1 VFGGIEPLILCNAA
15 INKQIR
21 HLYIPRS
28 ILKWRTIRFY
38 GELLNMNGVLKHPIF
53 PFLVGQSEPI
63 QRIIWLIK
71 KVAPSPAT
79 VLIEG
84 ESGTGKELVA
94 RYIHYYGP
102 RKNNPFVAVNCSAL
116 SDNLLESELFG
127 HEKGAFTGAI
137 DKKAGRFERAH
148 GGTLF
153 LDEIGELSQSF
164 QVKLL
169 RILQELEFER
179 VGGTKTIKVNVR
191 ILAATN
197 KNLER
202 EVEKSRFRKDLF
214 FRLNVIKINVPP
226 LKDRK
231 EDIPLL
237 IDYFM
242 DKYTHQNRKN
252 ITSISY
258 KTIEAL
264 KAYPFPG
271 NIRELENIMERA
283 IVLSNKD
290 NITVDD
296 LPKTILKRS
305 KPEVKFET
313 PCNIDRNKLLNALK
327 NIVIT
332 TDSGVNKKWYKSLR
346 STNIELICHTLLT
359 TNFDTFSRS
368 EFILYMNHNT
378 KRNRISYKT
387 AGQYLNILKKN
398 QICDHNRKKANKS
411 KYRLSETFVQNV

>member
-1 VFGGIEPLILCNAA
+1 MFGSIEPLNLYHTALN
-15 INKQIR
+15 NKIKSL
-21 HLYIPRS
+21 HIPRCM
-28 ILKWRTIRFY
+28 LKWSIIQLY
-38 GELLNMNGVLKHPIF
+38 GELLNMNNVFKYPIF
-53 PFLVGQSEPI
+53 PCLVGQSEPV
-63 QRIIWLIK
+63 QRMITLIK

-94 RYIHYYGP
+94 RYIHCYGP
-102 RKNNPFVAVNCSAL
+102 RKKNPFVAVNCSAL
-116 SDNLLESELFG
+116 TDNLLESELFG

-153 LDEIGELSQSF
+153 LDEIGELSHKF

-169 RILQELEFER
+169 RVLQELEFER

-191 ILAATN
+191 VLVATN
-197 KNLER
+197 KNLEK
-202 EVEKSRFRKDLF
+202 EVENGRFRKDLF
-214 FRLNVIKINVPP
+214 YRLNVIKITVPP
-226 LKDRK
+226 LKDRQ
-231 EDIPLL
+231 EDIQLL

-242 DKYTHQNRKN
+242 DKYSHQNKKK

-258 KTIEAL
+258 QALEAL

-271 NIRELENIMERA
+271 NIRELENMVERA

-290 NITVDD
+290 TITVDD
-296 LPKTILKRS
+296 LPKTVLERS
-305 KPEVKFET
+305 KPELKFET
-313 PCNIDRNKLLNALK
+313 QCNIDRNKLLNALK
-327 NIVIT
+327 NIVVT

-346 STNIELICHTLLT
+346 TTNIELIYHMLLS
-359 TNFDTFSRS
+359 TNFDKFSRAD
-368 EFILYMNHNT
+368 FLLYMNHNT

-387 AGQYLNILKKN
+387 AGQYLKILKKN
-398 QICDHNRKKANKS
+398 QICEHNRKKSNKS
-411 KYRLSETFVQNV
+411 KYRLSKTFIQNV